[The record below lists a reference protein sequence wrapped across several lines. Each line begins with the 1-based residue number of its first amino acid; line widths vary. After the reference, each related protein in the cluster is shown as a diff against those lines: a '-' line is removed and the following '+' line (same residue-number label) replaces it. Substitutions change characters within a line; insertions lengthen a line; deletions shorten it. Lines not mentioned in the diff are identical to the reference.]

1 MEKSY
6 RIIYSRIEEDF
17 ADPNREKTWL
27 LQKDGSYVEETKQ
40 DRIKALDQAYRL
52 RLSFAESGRK
62 SIEEIKRNFYK

>member
-6 RIIYSRIEEDF
+6 QIIYSRIEEIF